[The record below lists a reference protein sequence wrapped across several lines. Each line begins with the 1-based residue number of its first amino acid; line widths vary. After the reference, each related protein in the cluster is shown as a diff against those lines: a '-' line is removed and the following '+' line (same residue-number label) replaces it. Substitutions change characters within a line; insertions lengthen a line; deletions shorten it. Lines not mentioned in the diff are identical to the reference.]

1 MTKLLQKKPQNNQQK
16 SKLWKELPILTPPA
30 ENVSKFA
37 PFRLLSEMKIV
48 HYTNYQ

>member
-16 SKLWKELPILTPPA
+16 SKLWKELPLSTTPA

-37 PFRLLSEMKIV
+37 SNRRATL
-48 HYTNYQ
+48 